1 MRISAVP
8 LFPGAAALLIAVGL
22 GVAPASAAG
31 PLADAE
37 GDYPGTRVEVLELK
51 RSGGNTLTLKFA
63 IQSDGTAK
71 DVTFDSANFGE
82 SGMGDHGSVG
92 GVHLLDSANKKK
104 YLVVRDSEKVCVC
117 SRAVPSIKPNARAM
131 LWAKFPAPP
140 ESVEKISVVV
150 PHFIPMD
157 DVPIGK

>member
-1 MRISAVP
+1 M
-8 LFPGAAALLIAVGL
+8 
-22 GVAPASAAG
+22 
-31 PLADAE
+31 
-37 GDYPGTRVEVLELK
+37 LELK
-51 RSGGNTLTLKFA
+51 RSGGNSLTLKFA

-71 DVTFDSANFGE
+71 DVTFNTGNFGE
-82 SGMGDHGSVG
+82 QGMGDHGSVG

-104 YLVVRDSEKVCVC
+104 YLVVRDSEKICVC
-117 SRAVPSIKPNARAM
+117 SRDVPSIKPSARAT